1 MSEPTNVTPFRPRPK
16 TPPPRGSRGFD
27 PQRPQHKVLLM
38 HGLTAAA
45 FLVTWALTF
54 PLSLLG
60 LGAGIG
66 AVAIAQSNR
75 RDGMPWAQTHHEFGV
90 RTLLLGAAVWVVVGL
105 LVMLPIP
112 GLAAIVDL
120 VQLAVLVWVLA
131 RTAAGIWRALN
142 RRPTPNPMTP
152 LL

>member
-1 MSEPTNVTPFRPRPK
+1 
-16 TPPPRGSRGFD
+16 
-27 PQRPQHKVLLM
+27 M